1 MPRFGAQFDSLHKAS
16 LRLPMTEVAA
26 NPKSSSFIVIWIGQ
40 VLSIIGS
47 NLTGFAMSVWVYQQ
61 TGSVTK
67 FSIVVLFTTVPGLV
81 ITPVVGTVIDR
92 WDRRWLMIAS
102 NVWAALNTLGVAAL
116 FFFGKQQIWHICLLA
131 AAFSMSSAVISP
143 AFTASISLLVPKRHL
158 GRASGMM
165 QFGEAA
171 AQIVAPLLGGFLV
184 LTIKIDGVLLIDF
197 ITYTIAITTL
207 LFVNIPKPTTQP
219 REKESLLREAA
230 FGWTYLIQRPGLFGL
245 LLFLSL
251 TNFTATMGN
260 LLITPMVLSF
270 ADASVYGTLI
280 SVMGVGLVAGSV
292 LMSIWGGPKRR
303 IYGVFGYGFLLG
315 VSQILEGVR
324 PQAWLIGT
332 GLLIGGIIAPVA
344 NGCIIPILQTKTLPE
359 IQGRVFATIRLI
371 SWCAIPLA
379 YLLAGPLSDQIFK
392 PLLYPDGSLAGSVGK
407 VIGVGPGRGIGL
419 LLIVLGVG
427 SILTT
432 FRAYFHPRLFNIEVE
447 VPDALPDRVP
457 AGVGSSVSV

>member
-1 MPRFGAQFDSLHKAS
+1 
-16 LRLPMTEVAA
+16 MTEVPVY
-26 NPKSSSFIVIWIGQ
+26 PKSSSFILIWIGQ

-47 NLTGFAMSVWVYQQ
+47 NLTGFAMSVWVYQE

-67 FSIVVLFTTVPGLV
+67 FSIVILFTTLPGLV
-81 ITPVVGTVIDR
+81 ITPLVGTFIDR

-102 NVWAALNTLGVAAL
+102 NVWAALNTLGVAVL
-116 FFFGKQQIWHICLLA
+116 FLFDKQRIWHICILA

-184 LTIKIDGVLLIDF
+184 LTIKIYGVLLIDF
-197 ITYTIAITTL
+197 ITYAIAITSL
-207 LFVNIPKPTTQP
+207 LVVSVPRPATHL
-219 REKESLLREAA
+219 REKDANQSFLREAA
-230 FGWTYLIQRPGLFGL
+230 FGWTYLIKRPGLLGL

-251 TNFTATMGN
+251 TNFTATMSN
-260 LLITPMVLSF
+260 LLITPLVLSF
-270 ADASVYGTLI
+270 ANASIYGTLI

-292 LMSIWGGPKRR
+292 LMSIWGGPRRR

-315 VSQILEGVR
+315 ISQILEGLR
-324 PQAWLIGT
+324 PQAWLIGI
-332 GLLIGGIIAPVA
+332 GLLIGGLIAPVA
-344 NGCIIPILQTKTLPE
+344 NACIIPILQTKTLPE
-359 IQGRVFATIRLI
+359 IQGRVFATIRLV
-371 SWCAIPLA
+371 SWCAIPVA
-379 YLLAGPLSDQIFK
+379 YLLAGPLTDKIFK
-392 PLLYPDGSLAGSVGK
+392 PLLYENGSLAGSLGK

-419 LLIVLGVG
+419 LLIVLGVVT
-427 SILTT
+427 ILTT

-447 VPDALPDRVP
+447 IPDALAERV
-457 AGVGSSVSV
+457 AAEA

>member
-1 MPRFGAQFDSLHKAS
+1 
-16 LRLPMTEVAA
+16 MTEIAVH
-26 NPKSSSFIVIWIGQ
+26 PKGSSFILIWIGQ

-67 FSIVVLFTTVPGLV
+67 FSIVVLFTTLPGLV
-81 ITPVVGTVIDR
+81 ITPLVGTLIDR
-92 WDRRWLMIAS
+92 WDRGWLMIAS
-102 NVWAALNTLGVAAL
+102 NVWAACNTLGVAAL
-116 FFFGKQQIWHICLLA
+116 FFFGRQRIWHICLLA

-184 LTIKIDGVLLIDF
+184 LTIKIYGVLLIDF

-207 LFVNIPKPTTQP
+207 LVVGMPSPTTHA
-219 REKESLLREAA
+219 REKNPNQSWLREAA

-245 LLFLSL
+245 LLFLGV
-251 TNFTATMGN
+251 TNFTATMSN

-270 ADASVYGTLI
+270 ANVSIYGMLI

-292 LMSIWGGPKRR
+292 LMSIWGGPRR
-303 IYGVFGYGFLLG
+303 RVYGVFVYGFLLG
-315 VSQILEGVR
+315 ISQILEGLR

-332 GLLIGGIIAPVA
+332 GLLIGGLIAPVA

-359 IQGRVFATIRLI
+359 IQGRVFATIRLV
-371 SWCAIPLA
+371 SWCAIPVA
-379 YLLAGPLSDQIFK
+379 YLVAGPLADKVFK
-392 PLLYPDGSLAGSVGK
+392 PLLYENGSLAGSLGK

-427 SILTT
+427 TILTT
-432 FRAYFHPRLFNIEVE
+432 FKAYFHPRLFNIEVE
-447 VPDALPDRVP
+447 VPDALPDRVA
-457 AGVGSSVSV
+457 AGA